1 MWFLAFD
8 KNVLVHSNLVA
19 LIVVHIASRKW
30 EEIGNRPLQIKD
42 SLRDSLQTQSSSR
55 SLCSA
60 AAMIFDN

>member
-30 EEIGNRPLQIKD
+30 EEIVETDHFKLKTVYVTAFKLKVPAGVCAVLQP
-42 SLRDSLQTQSSSR
+42 
-55 SLCSA
+55 
-60 AAMIFDN
+60 